1 MGEAEM
7 VKRLL
12 TAVLA
17 AAFLATMAAAPVS
30 AQTTAPS
37 KKEAAA
43 EKKAKKKEAA
53 EEKKAKK
60 KEASA
65 KQMAQ
70 RARMKDCSVKWGA
83 HKKATKES
91 GRAAHRKFMGECL
104 KN

>member
-37 KKEAAA
+37 
-43 EKKAKKKEAA
+43 
-53 EEKKAKK
+53 K